1 MCRLFGLHAGSPV
14 RATFWLLDAPDSLA
28 AQSHRN
34 PDGAGIGAFAADGT
48 PVLDKAP
55 IAAWEDCEFAT
66 AARLLRSAT
75 FVAHVRY
82 ASTGG
87 HTIANTHPFT
97 QDGRIF
103 GHNGAITGLA
113 ALDQRLDELGVRN
126 LVHGETDSE
135 RVFALVTAEIR
146 ARGGDVDAG
155 LVAALTWLAET
166 VPIYALNI
174 VLATPDRLWA
184 LRYPDTHEL
193 HVLARSSGGHR
204 GSTGLRARSS
214 RIRAESDDL
223 SAQESVLVAS
233 ERLDDD
239 PGWRAVQPGELLRV
253 NPDLTV
259 STDFPLPEQP
269 RHRLT
274 LADLDP
280 QAAASQHPESRER
293 KTG

>member
-1 MCRLFGLHAGSPV
+1 MCRLFGLHAGTPV
-14 RATFWLLDAPDSLA
+14 SATFWLLDAPDSLA

-34 PDGAGIGAFAADGT
+34 PDGAGIGAFATDGT
-48 PVLDKAP
+48 PLLDKAP

-66 AARLLRSAT
+66 AARTLRSAT

-82 ASTGG
+82 ASTGA
-87 HTIANTHPFT
+87 HTIGNTHPFA
-97 QDGRIF
+97 QDRRIF
-103 GHNGAITGLA
+103 AHNGAFTGLSTV
-113 ALDQRLDELGVRN
+113 DERLVELGVRN

-135 RVFALVTAEIR
+135 RLFALITGEVR
-146 ARGGDVDAG
+146 ARAGDVDAG
-155 LVAALTWLAET
+155 LVAALTWLADT
-166 VPIYALNI
+166 VPIFALNI
-174 VLATPDRLWA
+174 VLAASDRLWA

-193 HVLARSSGGHR
+193 HVLTRSSGGHR

-214 RIRAESDDL
+214 RIHAESDDL
-223 SAQESVLVAS
+223 SAQQSVLVAS

-239 PGWRAVQPGELLRV
+239 PGWRAMKPGELLRI

-259 STDFPLPEQP
+259 STGFPLPDQP

-280 QAAASQHPESRER
+280 RAAASQHPESQ
-293 KTG
+293 